1 MIAPPRIQNK
11 NDFPINEGAT
21 YVLYWMQQ
29 SQRAEDNHA
38 LEYAINEANRLNQ
51 PVIVLFVLMHDYPD
65 ANLRHATFMVE
76 GLIETKKALAFR
88 GIEMVIRIGN
98 PVDEV
103 RLFGE
108 NASVIVCDRGYLR
121 HQRAWRREIA
131 RHARCSVVQVE
142 SDVIVPIHEVSDKA
156 EYAAYTIR
164 PKIQRVL
171 DFCLEDELPPQQ
183 PRIPSVGI
191 PLNAILNLDFEM
203 DLESPPSVLNT
214 DGGHSSPS
222 IIQWDGV
229 SSHDAAAI
237 LDHLKIDRTI
247 SPVSYFLK
255 GGTAEAK
262 RRFADF
268 LEHRAKRYAINRNQ
282 PQTVDLSMMGPY
294 LHFGQISPH
303 YLARQIMSHP
313 DLPDEVE
320 AVFLEELIVRRE
332 LAVNFVYFHPDYD
345 SLDCLPN
352 WAKTTLAIH
361 GRDPRDFS
369 YTRSQLENGET
380 HDIYW
385 NAAMTEMRISGY
397 MHNYM
402 RMYWGKKVLEWSESP
417 EAAYETLISLNNT
430 YFLDGRDPNSY
441 AGVGWIFG
449 LHDRAWGE
457 RPIYGKVRYMAA
469 SGLERKCDIMG
480 YVRRI
485 ERMLGNSIA

>member
-1 MIAPPRIQNK
+1 MMITPSRVQNK
-11 NDFPINEGAT
+11 NDFLISEGAV

-29 SQRAEDNHA
+29 SQRAEENHA
-38 LEYAINEANRLNQ
+38 LEYAIKEGNRLNQ
-51 PVIVLFVLMHDYPD
+51 PVIVLFALMDDYPD
-65 ANLRHATFMVE
+65 ANLRHYTFMVE
-76 GLIETKKALAFR
+76 GLIETKKDLASR

-103 RLFGE
+103 LFFGG
-108 NASVIVCDRGYLR
+108 NASMIVCDRGYLR

-142 SDVIVPIHEVSDKA
+142 SDVILPIHEVSDKA

-164 PKIQRVL
+164 PKIHRML
-171 DFCLEDELPPQQ
+171 DFCLEDELHPQR
-183 PRIPSVGI
+183 PLTPSMGI
-191 PLNAILNLDFEM
+191 SLKEILP
-203 DLESPPSVLNT
+203 LESPPSVLNT
-214 DGGHSSPS
+214 EGGRSSPS
-222 IIQWDGV
+222 ESPLDDV
-229 SSHDAAAI
+229 SFHDAATI
-237 LDHLKIDRTI
+237 LDRLKIDRTI
-247 SPVSYFLK
+247 SPVSHFFK

-268 LEHRAKRYAINRNQ
+268 LEHRAKRYVSNRNQ

-303 YLARQIMSHP
+303 YLARQIMSYP

-345 SLDCLPN
+345 ALDCLPN

-361 GRDPRDFS
+361 ATDPRDFI
-369 YTRSQLENGET
+369 YTPSQLKNGET

-385 NAAMTEMRISGY
+385 NAAMAEMRISGY

-417 EAAYETLISLNNT
+417 EAAYDTLISLNNT

-449 LHDRAWGE
+449 LHDRAWKE
-457 RPIYGKVRYMAA
+457 RPIFGKVRYMVA

-485 ERMLGNSIA
+485 EKMMGNSI